1 MAAPTTEKK
10 PAAASAALSA
20 HDSYVPANVTMPEFT
35 WGAVT
40 AGVILGIVFGASS
53 LYLVLKV
60 GMTVSA
66 SIPVAVLSIT
76 LFRLLS
82 KIFRLRP
89 ATILENNIVQTTG
102 SAGESI
108 AFGLGV
114 TIPALMLLGHDM
126 TIVRVMTVGALGGLL
141 GILMMIPLR
150 RAFIVQQHGKLK
162 YPEGTACADV
172 LIVGEEGG
180 ASAKTVFMGFGLAV
194 VHKFLMDAL
203 HLWRK
208 DVEQPLYTEGGAGL
222 RGGVVGA
229 ELAPELLG
237 VGYIIGPRIAS
248 IMISGG
254 VLAYLVIGP
263 LIKMFGDAVPVA
275 IAPAAAGQLIRDMDI
290 GAIRNNYILYIGAGA
305 VATGGIISMFQVLP
319 MIFSSIRGA
328 MGDLIASRGEGGSKA
343 KLPRTERDLPL
354 WIVFVG
360 SLALILAMAAL
371 PQLGLGFNTLGLIGA
386 AMIVLFGFLFVTVS
400 SRLTGEI
407 GSSSNPI
414 SGMTVATLL
423 LTCLIFYALGETGK
437 AATLTALTIAAVV
450 CIAASNGGTTSQ
462 DLKTGYLVGGTPWLQ
477 QVAILIGA
485 LTSALVIGVTLQLLN
500 ASGTVYTKRPE
511 FVPNVRI
518 ANVSEL
524 AEMSTAGGEYAG
536 KDDKQ
541 YHVLHA
547 AQGEFVGVPQ
557 GKYLVDD
564 SGQLVYLV
572 DPAINGRVRFRDDG
586 SEVTNKLDAPKTRLM
601 ALIIDGILN
610 GRLPWELVLI
620 GALIAIVLELAG
632 VPSLPFA
639 VGVYLPIQTSMPIF
653 IGGLIRWIADKL
665 SGKAEDSD
673 SSPAVLLSSGYIAGG
688 SIAGVLIGFLAF
700 SQTISN
706 KLNLTYV
713 DPSHPE
719 ILPVLPVWWSE
730 LRWPAVATFSVLMFV
745 LFLTG
750 VGVLFRD
757 AKLGKRIGGK

>member
-1 MAAPTTEKK
+1 
-10 PAAASAALSA
+10 
-20 HDSYVPANVTMPEFT
+20 
-35 WGAVT
+35 
-40 AGVILGIVFGASS
+40 
-53 LYLVLKV
+53 
-60 GMTVSA
+60 
-66 SIPVAVLSIT
+66 
-76 LFRLLS
+76 
-82 KIFRLRP
+82 
-89 ATILENNIVQTTG
+89 
-102 SAGESI
+102 
-108 AFGLGV
+108 
-114 TIPALMLLGHDM
+114 
-126 TIVRVMTVGALGGLL
+126 
-141 GILMMIPLR
+141 
-150 RAFIVQQHGKLK
+150 
-162 YPEGTACADV
+162 
-172 LIVGEEGG
+172 
-180 ASAKTVFMGFGLAV
+180 
-194 VHKFLMDAL
+194 
-203 HLWRK
+203 
-208 DVEQPLYTEGGAGL
+208 
-222 RGGVVGA
+222 
-229 ELAPELLG
+229 
-237 VGYIIGPRIAS
+237 
-248 IMISGG
+248 
-254 VLAYLVIGP
+254 
-263 LIKMFGDAVPVA
+263 MFGDAVPVA

-477 QVAILIGA
+477 QIAILIGA

-518 ANVSEL
+518 SNVGEL
-524 AEMSTAGGEYAG
+524 VDMSTAGGEYAG

-665 SGKAEDSD
+665 SGKVEDSD

-719 ILPVLPVWWSE
+719 ILPILPVWWSE

>member
-10 PAAASAALSA
+10 PAAASAAHST
-20 HDSYVPANVTMPEFT
+20 HDPYVPANVTMPEFT

-114 TIPALMLLGHDM
+114 TIPALLLLGHDM

-180 ASAKTVFMGFGLAV
+180 ASAKTVFVGFGLAA
-194 VHKFLMDAL
+194 VHKFCMDAL

-208 DVEQPLYTEGGAGL
+208 DVEQPLYTQSGAGL
-222 RGGVVGA
+222 KGGVVGA

-237 VGYIIGPRIAS
+237 VGYIIGPRIAA

-254 VLAYLVIGP
+254 VLAYLVIAP
-263 LIKMFGDAVPVA
+263 LIKMFGDAVPTA
-275 IAPAAAGQLIRDMDI
+275 IAPAPGGQLIRDMDV
-290 GAIRNNYILYIGAGA
+290 GAIRNFYILYIGAGA

-319 MIFSSIRGA
+319 MIFHSIRAA
-328 MGDLIASRGEGGSKA
+328 MGDLVASRSEGGSRA

-354 WIVFVG
+354 WIVFAG
-360 SLALILAMAAL
+360 SVVLILLMAAL
-371 PQLGLGFNTLGLIGA
+371 PQLGLGFNTLGLVGA

-423 LTCLIFYALGETGK
+423 LTCLAFVAMGETGK

-462 DLKTGYLVGGTPWLQ
+462 DLKTGFLVGGTPWLQ

-518 ANVSEL
+518 SNVADLTETESPDGDY
-524 AEMSTAGGEYAG
+524 SG

-541 YHVLHA
+541 YRVLHA
-547 AQGEFVGVPQ
+547 AEGEYVGIPQ

-564 SGQLVYLV
+564 SGLLVYLV
-572 DPAINGRVRFRDDG
+572 DPAINGRVKTRDDG
-586 SEVTNKLDAPKTRLM
+586 SEVTNKLEAPKTRLM

-610 GRLPWELVLI
+610 GKLPWELVLI

-653 IGGLIRWIADKL
+653 IGGMVRWIGDKL
-665 SGKAEDSD
+665 SGKSEDSD

-700 SQTISN
+700 SQSFSN

-713 DPSHPE
+713 DPNHPDVPP
-719 ILPVLPVWWSE
+719 ILPAWWSQ
-730 LRWPAVATFSVLMFV
+730 LSWPAITTFSVLIFV